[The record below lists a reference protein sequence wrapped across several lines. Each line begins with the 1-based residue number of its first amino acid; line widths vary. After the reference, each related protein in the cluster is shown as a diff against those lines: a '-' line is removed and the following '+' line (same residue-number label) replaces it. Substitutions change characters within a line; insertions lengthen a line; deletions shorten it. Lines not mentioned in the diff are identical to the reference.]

1 MSDAA
6 ISQPPRPGPAP
17 RVSLPTLSPSS
28 RLYMGT
34 EAGGSALLLAATVL
48 ALVWAN
54 SPWSASYDE
63 FWHTPATIGIGGAEL
78 TLDLQHWVNDAL
90 MALFFLVVGLEITR
104 EVATGELRD
113 RRSVAAPALGALGG
127 LVTPALIYL
136 AINPSGPE
144 SAGWGVVM
152 STDTAFVLGILAL
165 FGPRC
170 PDRLRLFLLTLA
182 IVDDIGAIGV
192 MAMFYSD
199 DLVPSALVVSGLLI
213 VLLLALRW
221 LGVWRLTPYVLTGI
235 ALWLAVHES
244 GVHATLAGVVVGLL
258 LPQRPPDDEAFD
270 RSHSYG
276 RALREQPEP
285 ERARLAA
292 LAVAATIP
300 AGSRLQHRLHRWT
313 AYAVVPVFGLANAGV
328 TLDGET
334 LSAAATSSVTIGVAV
349 ALVVGNALGITAGAA
364 IALRTGWG
372 VLPGGVRWSH
382 LMAGATLA
390 GIGFT
395 IALFIADLAFDDDDA
410 LKEQATIGILVGSVV
425 AAVLGVILLRVLGER
440 FPLCSP
446 DAPGPPVLPPRPW
459 LDPGLVRDDA
469 VGERA

>member
-1 MSDAA
+1 VSDAA

-34 EAGGSALLLAATVL
+34 EAGGSALLLVATVV
-48 ALVWAN
+48 ALLWAN
-54 SPWSASYDE
+54 SPWSASYDT
-63 FWHTPATIGIGGAEL
+63 FWHTPATIAIGGAEL

-113 RRSVAAPALGALGG
+113 RRSMAAPALGAVGG
-127 LVTPALIYL
+127 LVTPALVYF
-136 AINPSGPE
+136 AFNPSGPE

-170 PDRLRLFLLTLA
+170 PDRLRLFLLT
-182 IVDDIGAIGV
+182 
-192 MAMFYSD
+192 
-199 DLVPSALVVSGLLI
+199 
-213 VLLLALRW
+213 
-221 LGVWRLTPYVLTGI
+221 I
-235 ALWLAVHES
+235 ALWLAVQAS

-258 LPQRPPDDEAFD
+258 LPQRPPDDEVFD
-270 RSHSYG
+270 RTRSYS
-276 RALREQPEP
+276 RALHEQPEP

-328 TLDGET
+328 SLDGGT
-334 LSAAATSSVTIGVAV
+334 LRAAATSPVTLGVAV
-349 ALVVGNALGITAGAA
+349 ALVVGNAIGITAGAA
-364 IALRTGWG
+364 VALRTGWG

-395 IALFIADLAFDDDDA
+395 ISLFIADLAFDDEA
-410 LKEQATIGILVGSVV
+410 LKDQATIGILAGSVV
-425 AAVLGVILLRVLGER
+425 AAVLGIILLRVLGER

-446 DAPGPPVLPPRPW
+446 DAPGPPSLPPRPW
-459 LDPGLVRDDA
+459 LDPGLVRDGA
-469 VGERA
+469 VGDRA

>member
-1 MSDAA
+1 VTETRR
-6 ISQPPRPGPAP
+6 ISQPPRPGPAT

-54 SPWSASYDE
+54 SPWAASYDS

-78 TLDLQHWVNDAL
+78 TLDLHHWVNDGL

-104 EVATGELRD
+104 EVTTGELRD
-113 RRSVAAPALGALGG
+113 RRTIAAPAFGAIGG

-136 AINPSGPE
+136 AFNPSGPE

-152 STDTAFVLGILAL
+152 STDTAFVLGVLAL

-192 MAMFYSD
+192 MALFYSD
-199 DLVPSALVVSGLLI
+199 ELAPRALVVSGLL
-213 VLLLALRW
+213 VGALVAMRW

-235 ALWLAVHES
+235 ALWLAVQES

-258 LPQRPPDDEAFD
+258 LPQRPPDDEVVH
-270 RSHSYG
+270 RVKTYG
-276 RALREQPEP
+276 RALMEQPDA
-285 ERARLAA
+285 ERARLAS
-292 LAVAATIP
+292 LAAAAAIP
-300 AGSRLQHRLHRWT
+300 VGSRLQHRLHRWT

-328 TLDGET
+328 SLAPET
-334 LSAAATSSVTIGVAV
+334 LSAAASSPVTIGVAV
-349 ALVVGNALGITAGAA
+349 ALVVGNAVGITLAAGV
-364 IALRTGWG
+364 ALRTGLG

-382 LMAGATLA
+382 LLAGATLA

-395 IALFIADLAFDDDDA
+395 ISLFIAELAFDDDA
-410 LKEQATIGILVGSVV
+410 LQEQATIGILAGSVV
-425 AAVLGVILLRVLGER
+425 AALLGVVLLRVLGER

-446 DAPGPPVLPPRPW
+446 EAPGQPTLPPRPW
-459 LDPGLVRDDA
+459 LAPGPVRHPA
-469 VGERA
+469 VGDRT